1 MPDFSVLF
9 FVALVAVQALCFAIV
24 WRAPRRVPGRLL
36 RLLLLISAVIIAM
49 YAAYDSDY
57 TLLAGEA
64 LLGAAGWSLAGAS
77 GSESS
82 GRRA

>member
-1 MPDFSVLF
+1 MPDVSALLF
-9 FVALVAVQALCFAIV
+9 VTLVMVQALCFALV
-24 WRAPRRVPGRLL
+24 WRAPQRVPEWIMRP
-36 RLLLLISAVIIAM
+36 LLLIPVAIIAI
-49 YAAYDSDY
+49 YAAHGADY